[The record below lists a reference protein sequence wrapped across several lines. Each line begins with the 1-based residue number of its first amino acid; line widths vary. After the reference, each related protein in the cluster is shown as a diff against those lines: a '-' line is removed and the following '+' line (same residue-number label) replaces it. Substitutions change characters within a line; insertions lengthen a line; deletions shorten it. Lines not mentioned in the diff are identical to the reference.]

1 MFEDIAPGI
10 QLLGRFGKVKAGIWF
25 LRHEKECIIVEMP
38 DITATDEIQTPWD
51 TFHEYILENDLY
63 LKFLTAT
70 HEQPDH
76 FYSFSD
82 FHGAFPDVPILVHR
96 DFFLDPEDVEVQ
108 RTYNPADLEEGTL
121 AIKPPSLELEGINV
135 YCFDGET
142 FETNL
147 AGEPLYLVHA
157 PKYSLSDTLVVFRGC
172 LITADW
178 WLGPG
183 DPNYNHLPVGQV
195 NNSIN
200 ALLRLCQEKNYVI
213 HSVFSAHANEF
224 RRNVDFRAL
233 MEQSRP

>member
-25 LRHEKECIIVEMP
+25 LRNGSECVILEMP
-38 DITATDEIQTPWD
+38 DIEEVDDNQTPWD
-51 TFHEYILENDLY
+51 SLHEYILDNDLY
-63 LKFLTAT
+63 LKFMTAT
-70 HEQPDH
+70 HEQADH
-76 FYSFSD
+76 FYSFTD
-82 FHGAFPDVPILVHR
+82 FHGAFPEVPILVHR
-96 DFFLDPEDVEVQ
+96 NFFLDPKDAEVEC
-108 RTYNPADLEEGTL
+108 TYGPADLEEGTL
-121 AIKPPSLELEGINV
+121 ALQSPSVELEDIPLF
-135 YCFDGET
+135 CFEGEV

-147 AGEPLYLVHA
+147 AGEPLFLVHA
-157 PKYSLSDTLVVFRGC
+157 PKYSESDTLVVFRGC

-183 DPNYNHLPVGQV
+183 DPNYNHLPIGQI

-200 ALLRLCQEKNYVI
+200 ALLRLTQEKNYVI

-224 RRNVDFRAL
+224 RRNIDFRAL